1 LSSMVITFYSIE
13 YHHCLAPPAG
23 VVAGEH
29 CGMKAICV
37 AVRAQ
42 LGLLSCY
49 CASIVHSF
57 GQWATVN
64 CDLLL
69 LLLNC
74 KPLLL
79 CVVDVW
85 RTCIDCAINRRYQH
99 LNTLN
104 RLHHHWTL
112 TWLKLLPMILVL
124 SLMMMMMM
132 MMMPS
137 WTVINSV
144 HIVAISYSSY
154 LFTDQTLSV
163 GQQDQRPSTEN
174 LTNLVG
180 DNFGSCGPMQR
191 IGLF

>member
-1 LSSMVITFYSIE
+1 MPRWCSCWFNSYELCCQVITLSKLHSWCSGQLSLPSLWGGQLSSMVITFYSIE

-112 TWLKLLPMILVL
+112 T
-124 SLMMMMMM
+124 
-132 MMMPS
+132 
-137 WTVINSV
+137 
-144 HIVAISYSSY
+144 
-154 LFTDQTLSV
+154 
-163 GQQDQRPSTEN
+163 
-174 LTNLVG
+174 
-180 DNFGSCGPMQR
+180 
-191 IGLF
+191 